1 MGGSFVNNL
10 KIKDSI
16 KIYSGI
22 SVIGAANAL
31 SSVHDIVRARYVLEV
46 VAACLHKLILHAH
59 RESNSELP
67 WEQWVEKIAE
77 ENSNAFYWLLVLK
90 FQKLILIFITAQR
103 LGNFKLYVAALQEV
117 MKFIFILDHI
127 HYSRWLSVH
136 IFDLLCLENIAPD
149 VLTEFLKGKFVVTKS
164 EILHSSIAIDQA
176 HEQHN
181 AIIKSTSGGM
191 ELLNRDDDGK
201 ALLRTTV
208 SLPELVRM
216 REEYEC
222 LTSTKTPES
231 SKEHH
236 EAYSAFQKCFY
247 KDVQNL
253 FDSFNSSFNPFIVQN
268 SPLLSYVNSGDI
280 MDNCIEL
287 DRSLRSME
295 FKGQQ
300 LYEEFVKQRIVECT
314 VQITNP
320 INKNNILL
328 PSNVEKQG
336 PADFV
341 TLTAKEDRKLLMGLK
356 TIAPIRKDA
365 TILALEYEP
374 GNVPP
379 VFTMRGKLY
388 QSPKSN
394 LLGRMRKLDED
405 QNTQT
410 TENVVADN
418 ESTISSE
425 IYKQLIVDLSMVTV
439 KLYHIS
445 Q

>member
-1 MGGSFVNNL
+1 M
-10 KIKDSI
+10 
-16 KIYSGI
+16 
-22 SVIGAANAL
+22 
-31 SSVHDIVRARYVLEV
+31 
-46 VAACLHKLILHAH
+46 
-59 RESNSELP
+59 
-67 WEQWVEKIAE
+67 
-77 ENSNAFYWLLVLK
+77 
-90 FQKLILIFITAQR
+90 
-103 LGNFKLYVAALQEV
+103 
-117 MKFIFILDHI
+117 
-127 HYSRWLSVH
+127 
-136 IFDLLCLENIAPD
+136 
-149 VLTEFLKGKFVVTKS
+149 TEFLKGKFVVTKS
-164 EILHSSIAIDQA
+164 ERLHSSIAVDQA

-216 REEYEC
+216 KEEYEC

-253 FDSFNSSFNPFIVQN
+253 FDSFNPSFNPFIVQN
-268 SPLLSYVNSGDI
+268 SPLLSYVNSADI

-394 LLGRMRKLDED
+394 LLGRMPKLDED

-439 KLYHIS
+439 KLSHQPVTKTLKSMKSFFDKVWDYIIGLGQYCSTVYIVTDNYTDDHPLKYQTRSARGSGTNVDFRLTSPLPSNFSSDFLLSSDNKRAMYSLMTEYFTEKCSRPYYTATFVITEGRRTVKGNMPS
-445 Q
+445 STHLEADYRIV